1 MVSLNKEL
9 LLPNWNMPSGDVFC
23 CEIMKIENFQSS
35 TKILIPRLQVSVY
48 SEKKFTRFSI
58 AP

>member
-9 LLPNWNMPSGDVFC
+9 LLLNWNMPSGDVFC
-23 CEIMKIENFQSS
+23 WEIMKIENFQSS
-35 TKILIPRLQVSVY
+35 TKILIPRLQVSIY

-58 AP
+58 VP